1 MKKVGDLFQELGF
14 NEKGSDEV
22 KIAFI
27 KNLVKAA
34 YGVDLAGPKQSLQGP
49 EKPLNLANTEPLKK
63 REQLSFNMEA
73 VLKKAN

>member
-14 NEKGSDEV
+14 NVSASDDV

-34 YGVDLAGPKQSLQGP
+34 YGVDVTGPSRPITTHIKKQEVRLQSEP
-49 EKPLNLANTEPLKK
+49 KNL
-63 REQLSFNMEA
+63 EQLSFDFD
-73 VLKKAN
+73 VDLKKAN

>member
-14 NEKGSDEV
+14 NASASDDV

-34 YGVDLAGPKQSLQGP
+34 YGVEVTGPTRQAMTASKK
-49 EKPLNLANTEPLKK
+49 EEPKK
-63 REQLSFNMEA
+63 LEQLSFNFE
-73 VLKKAN
+73 VDLKKAN

>member
-27 KNLVKAA
+27 KNLVRAA
-34 YGVDLAGPKQSLQGP
+34 YGVELAGPKQNSHP
-49 EKPLNLANTEPLKK
+49 VNPPRTILKSESPK
-63 REQLSFNMEA
+63 KLEQLSFDMDA
-73 VLKKAN
+73 ALKKAN